1 MRVVEYV
8 VMDCPVMG
16 RVVERHYVD
25 DGEMVSKRNMRR
37 RGKHGKR

>member
-1 MRVVEYV
+1 MKVVEYV